1 MIKKFNTAGTKS
13 ARITLSNA
21 SFLGTQS
28 SLNQSFAFF
37 KPFADDGSSP
47 PSPVVNSIAA
57 DPTFVPRRAFPPTIT
72 ARVIAVFIE
81 IIPVV
86 VPSFKNTSRA
96 LTLCLCHVIP
106 FTFTVDARRDAVD
119 DAHRVDKTGET
130 PLGDTGRVIMFAIER
145 SGVGV

>member
-28 SLNQSFAFF
+28 LLNQLAFF
-37 KPFADDGSSP
+37 KPLPFTDWSSP

-57 DPTFVPRRAFPPTIT
+57 DPTFVARRARPPSIA
-72 ARVIAVFIE
+72 ARVVVALID

-86 VPSFKNTSRA
+86 VPSFKNISRA
-96 LTLCLCHVIP
+96 PTLCLCHVVP

-119 DAHRVDKTGET
+119 DAHRIDSGGEA
-130 PLGDTGRVIMFAIER
+130 PLSDTGRVIVFASDR
-145 SGVGV
+145 SGVVV